1 MYLWSMF
8 LYFYTNWRTS
18 GEVRQV
24 YKIHGYVQSNI
35 SKELYCISMYCVHD
49 MSWDNIYIYYRVQKT

>member
-1 MYLWSMF
+1 MEIHIYMI
-8 LYFYTNWRTS
+8 TS

-49 MSWDNIYIYYRVQKT
+49 MSWDNIYIYYKVQKT